1 MNVRQM
7 IEELSKYSD
16 DTKVIFRDSENGMV
30 TVGAVTNVYLADNTQ
45 RVIIS
50 EYELDLP

>member
-16 DTKVIFRDSENGMV
+16 DTKVIFSDSENGMV
-30 TVGAVTNVYLADNTQ
+30 AVDNITHVYVEDMTE

-50 EYELDLP
+50 G